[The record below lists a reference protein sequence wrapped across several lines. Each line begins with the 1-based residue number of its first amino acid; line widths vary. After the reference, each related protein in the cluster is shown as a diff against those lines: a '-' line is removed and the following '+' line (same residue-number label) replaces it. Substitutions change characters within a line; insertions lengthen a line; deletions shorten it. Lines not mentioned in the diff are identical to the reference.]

1 MRSWILATAAL
12 IACVACGS
20 ETAYA
25 GKVEIKGAH
34 VCCPVCIKAITNV
47 LSKVDG
53 VSDAQAVKGGSIT
66 FTTKDD
72 KTTTAALT
80 ALYNA
85 GFIGPAA
92 DDGKEV
98 KIDLPAPKKGETVD
112 SVTVTGT
119 HICCPQCKASLTNLF
134 PDDKVEFPDDGTV
147 QVNGKG
153 LDKWAV
159 LDVLRKAGFNG
170 TVKK

>member
-1 MRSWILATAAL
+1 MRSWVLATAAL
-12 IACVACGS
+12 TACVAWGS
-20 ETAYA
+20 GAAYA
-25 GKVEIKGAH
+25 GKVEVKGAH
-34 VCCPVCIKAITNV
+34 VCCPACVKAVTGA

-53 VSDAQAVKGGSIT
+53 VSDASADKDKKTIT

-80 ALYNA
+80 ALANA
-85 GFIGPAA
+85 GFLGAAA

-98 KIDLPAPKKGETVD
+98 KIDLSTPKKGETVD
-112 SVTVTGT
+112 SVTVTNT
-119 HICCPQCKASLTNLF
+119 HCCCPQCQASLANLF
-134 PDDKVEFPDDGTV
+134 PDDKVEFPDKGTV

-170 TVKK
+170 TVK

>member
-1 MRSWILATAAL
+1 MRSRILATAAL
-12 IACVACGS
+12 IAGFAWACGA
-20 ETAYA
+20 AYA
-25 GKVEIKGAH
+25 GKVEVKGSH
-34 VCCPVCIKAITNV
+34 VCCPVCIKTITTV
-47 LSKVDG
+47 LNKVDG
-53 VSDAQAVKGGSIT
+53 VSDAAAVKAGSIT

-80 ALYNA
+80 ALYTS
-85 GFIGPAA
+85 GFIGVTAT

-119 HICCPQCKASLTNLF
+119 HICCPQCQASLTGLF
-134 PDDKVEFPDDGTV
+134 PDDKVEFPDKGTV

-170 TVKK
+170 TVK